1 MKSPKIMAALAIAS
15 ALTLAGCAE
24 GNNRTGAT
32 LVGAGLGGLLG
43 SQFGSGDGRLAMT
56 ASMLDAVSGES
67 WAGVYVTDMGGQSGC
82 MGDLDGDGA
91 VGGADLGLLLTEWGC
106 VKACAA
112 DLDGD
117 GTVGGSDLGLMMTA
131 WGPCR

>member
-1 MKSPKIMAALAIAS
+1 MKTPKIMAALAIAS

-56 ASMLDAVSGES
+56 ALGTLAGARALGLDRECGSLTLGKRADLVAVSLSSAAIHRNPLEE
-67 WAGVYVTDMGGQSGC
+67 
-82 MGDLDGDGA
+82 LFA
-91 VGGADLGLLLTEWGC
+91 VRNKMVWR
-106 VKACAA
+106 
-112 DLDGD
+112 
-117 GTVGGSDLGLMMTA
+117 VGIA
-131 WGPCR
+131 